1 MRTLVLEQL
10 KPGHRITIDDDEI
23 GQRARL
29 DDAKLALHAQDLGAD
44 ERRLA
49 DDLNRPQHLA
59 AQDEFAAKLNI
70 ARNRVGAA
78 PRAEVAV
85 QVRVRRRL
93 RAGTALMALCLL
105 PISLALRPAVGGVVA
120 TIGFALLN
128 VAIAFAVSTL
138 FASANFSQPA
148 SYALG
153 FVVTGA
159 FYVLVGGL
167 VVLVMKNR
175 LAKQQL
181 VPPMTVQELRK
192 DKQWLKSE
200 L

>member
-1 MRTLVLEQL
+1 MAATKKSLANTDETAMVQTNGTEGLPNLLSRLGDDVMQL
-10 KPGHRITIDDDEI
+10 INS
-23 GQRARL
+23 QF
-29 DDAKLALHAQDLGAD
+29 ALFKVEVKEEASAY
-44 ERRLA
+44 
-49 DDLNRPQHLA
+49 
-59 AQDEFAAKLNI
+59 
-70 ARNRVGAA
+70 ARNAA
-78 PRAEVAV
+78 
-85 QVRVRRRL
+85 L
-93 RAGTALMALCLL
+93 
-105 PISLALRPAVGGVVA
+105 IAVGGVIA

-138 FASANFSQPA
+138 FARANFSQPA

-153 FVVTGA
+153 FVATGV
-159 FYVLVGGL
+159 FYLLVGGIL
-167 VVLVMKNR
+167 ALVMKNR